1 MRKRVA
7 IHHDESN
14 VKMAKD
20 KDFSYVCAK
29 HGVTPTHRQHRKYL
43 HKHGELYRRIKE
55 QGVMLEM

>member
-1 MRKRVA
+1 MRKKVA

-29 HGVTPTHRQHRKYL
+29 HGVTPTHRQSRKYL
-43 HKHGELYRRIKE
+43 HKRGELYRKLQE
-55 QGVMLEM
+55 QRSQLEA